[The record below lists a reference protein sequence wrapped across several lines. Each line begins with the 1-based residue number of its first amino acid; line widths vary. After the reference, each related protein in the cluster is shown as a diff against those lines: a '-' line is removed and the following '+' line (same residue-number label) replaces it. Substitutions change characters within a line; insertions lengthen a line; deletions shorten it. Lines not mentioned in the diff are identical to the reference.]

1 MMTPFAADDSIDL
14 DLLAREAGY
23 LLDAGVDGTVVA
35 GSTGE
40 GAGMTG
46 DEIGAAVSA
55 VTAVVKGRIP
65 VFCGVIADNS
75 EEAVR
80 LGLAARK
87 GGADGLQVPPPHFQF
102 VTEPA
107 VLARYYR
114 DITEGTGL
122 PIIIY
127 NVIPWAQLA
136 VESLRRITSENPAI
150 IGVKQSGANSHGLA
164 DLIASLKGSVRI
176 YTAIDDL
183 IYPSLMMGADG
194 TISGTSSVFP
204 RQTVEMYQAV
214 QRGDYERALELHN
227 AIVPVWRAVEG
238 PEFPA
243 RMKYAMKLL
252 GRGTGKPRAP
262 FHWPEGQAAAAIE
275 AALRASP
282 ALNGASRP
290 RAACRPLSA

>member
-1 MMTPFAADDSIDL
+1 MMTPFAADDSIDRE
-14 DLLAREAGY
+14 LLAREACY
-23 LLDAGVDGTVVA
+23 LLDAGVDGMVVA

-40 GAGMTG
+40 GAGMTE
-46 DEIGAAVSA
+46 DEIATAVSVVTVA
-55 VTAVVKGRIP
+55 VHGRVP
-65 VFCGVIADNS
+65 VLCGVIADTS
-75 EEAVR
+75 EEAIR
-80 LGLAARK
+80 LGLAAR
-87 GGADGLQVPPPHFQF
+87 GSGAAGLQVPPPHFQF

-114 DITEGTGL
+114 DITDGTGL

-136 VESLRRITSENPAI
+136 VESLRRITAENPAI
-150 IGVKQSGANSHGLA
+150 IGVKQSGANIHGLA
-164 DLIASLKGSVRI
+164 DLIACLRGSIRI

-214 QRGDYERALELHN
+214 LQGNHQRALELHN
-227 AIVPVWRAVEG
+227 AVVPVWRAIEG

-243 RMKYAMKLL
+243 RMKYAMNLL
-252 GRGTGKPRAP
+252 GRPAGKPRAP
-262 FHWPEGQAAAAIE
+262 FRWPEGQAAAAIE
-275 AALRASP
+275 AALLAS
-282 ALNGASRP
+282 LVLDGASHPGLRT
-290 RAACRPLSA
+290 AK